1 MFTGI
6 DQTRGKTE
14 AVFAR
19 LRERAA
25 QFPPELSHEWFDQGL
40 FKTRSTQVMDYLAEA
55 ERNANALHDLRAD
68 SPVYGFMNNVV
79 QQQLSALVQALYRPS

>member
-6 DQTRGKTE
+6 DETRGKTE

-25 QFPPELSHEWFDQGL
+25 LFPPELTHEWFDQGL

-55 ERNANALHDLRAD
+55 EKKR
-68 SPVYGFMNNVV
+68 SSVT
-79 QQQLSALVQALYRPS
+79 